1 MTGLKQ
7 VSLFYQ
13 SKMSKNDE
21 ELVINY
27 LKKNKNFF
35 VKFPDLVKELNFY
48 INDKSSEKVI
58 DSRAPSP
65 HGARNAIRP
74 G

>member
-1 MTGLKQ
+1 
-7 VSLFYQ
+7 
-13 SKMSKNDE
+13 MSKNDE

-48 INDKSSEKVI
+48 INDKSSEKVVDLEAYRYKKI
-58 DSRAPSP
+58 
-65 HGARNAIRP
+65 
-74 G
+74 